1 MREQEVSKMKKT
13 LIIAMVLMLF
23 MVGVLFASD
32 ESYVPAI
39 PHQLNYQGM
48 LTQSDGVTP
57 VADGAYS
64 IRFSIWDD
72 ATLGSELWNETQ
84 SVQVSKGLFNVNL
97 GSVTPLGLAFDK
109 YYWLEIKV
117 GADPK
122 LSPRTKLTSVG
133 YAYMAEQ
140 AITALSSPTG
150 GGWVDAGATVRLQ
163 TATDNVGIGTT
174 SPNAK
179 LEINGNNSE
188 EGLRVAWGST
198 YPTLYG
204 EFKHSGSGGLKINA
218 NAGGG
223 WADMSLQTD
232 GTTRMFIES
241 GGNIGIGTTSPNAK
255 LEINGNNSQEGLR
268 VAWGSTYPALY
279 GEFKHSGSGGLKINA
294 NAGGGWADMSLQT
307 DGTTRMF
314 IESGGNVGIGTTT
327 PGAKLEVSGDL
338 KVTGAYTGAFPR
350 PAYNSGWITIN
361 PSTHRVI
368 IHNVGGNVDDY
379 VVDLQFKDVDGVWGT
394 NNIGMGSDKWAAGVS
409 GDFPNGFWSF
419 GYHYSGAC
427 WTNLTSTSIMV
438 VRQAY
443 DTEADQIRVRIWVV
457 K

>member
-1 MREQEVSKMKKT
+1 MKRFVSLSVLVILVLLAGLSLAGIPR
-13 LIIAMVLMLF
+13 LI
-23 MVGVLFASD
+23 
-32 ESYVPAI
+32 
-39 PHQLNYQGM
+39 NYQGM
-48 LTQSDGVTP
+48 LTDNSGNPLSGSYNLTFKIYGQASGGSALWTGTHNGV
-57 VADGAYS
+57 
-64 IRFSIWDD
+64 
-72 ATLGSELWNETQ
+72 
-84 SVQVSKGLFNVNL
+84 SVQNGLFNVIL
-97 GSVTPLGLAFDK
+97 GSTSPIPSSIFDDTLRYLG
-109 YYWLEIKV
+109 ITV
-117 GADPK
+117 GVDPE
-122 LSPRTKLTSVG
+122 LSPRIRLISVG
-133 YAYMAEQ
+133 YAYRAQ
-140 AITALSSPTG
+140 VADSAAVAGSGGAG

-163 TATDNVGIGTT
+163 TATDKVGIGTT

-232 GTTRMFIES
+232 GTTRLFIES
-241 GGNIGIGTTSPNAK
+241 GGNIGIGTTTPGVK
-255 LEINGNNSQEGLR
+255 LQVIGGTDAAAGTQNSGYQIIGSSTASHIAIDDNEIMQKAS
-268 VAWGSTYPALY
+268 
-279 GEFKHSGSGGLKINA
+279 
-294 NAGGGWADMSLQT
+294 
-307 DGTTRMF
+307 GTTAGKLYIQNDGGVTAF
-314 IESGGNVGIGTTT
+314 GGNVGIGTGS

-361 PSTHRVI
+361 PNTHLVI

-379 VVDLQFKDVDGVWGT
+379 VVDLQFKDVDGVWGI
-394 NNIGMGSDKWAAGVS
+394 NNVGMGSDKWVANVS
-409 GDFPNGFWSF
+409 GDFPHGFWSF
-419 GYHYSGAC
+419 VYHNSGAC
-427 WTNLTSTSIMV
+427 WTNLTSTSIKV

-443 DTEADQIRVRIWVV
+443 DAEADQIRVRIWVV

>member
-1 MREQEVSKMKKT
+1 MKKS
-13 LIIAMVLMLF
+13 LIIAIASILF
-23 MVGVLFASD
+23 MVGVLFAHD
-32 ESYVPAI
+32 ESYVAAI
-39 PHQLNYQGM
+39 PHQLSYQGM
-48 LTQSDGVTP
+48 LTQSDGITP
-57 VADGAYS
+57 VADGTYS

-84 SVQVSKGLFNVNL
+84 SVQVSKGLLNVNL
-97 GSVTPLGLAFDK
+97 GSGTPLGLAFDK

-133 YAYMAEQ
+133 YAFMAEQ

-163 TATDNVGIGTT
+163 TSTDKVGIGTA

-232 GTTRMFIES
+232 GTTR
-241 GGNIGIGTTSPNAK
+241 
-255 LEINGNNSQEGLR
+255 L
-268 VAWGSTYPALY
+268 
-279 GEFKHSGSGGLKINA
+279 
-294 NAGGGWADMSLQT
+294 
-307 DGTTRMF
+307 F

-327 PGAKLEVSGDL
+327 PGVKLQVTGGTDAEASTQNSGYQIIGSSTGSHIAIDDNEIMQKASGITAGKLYIQNDGGVTAFGGNVGIGTGSPGAKLEVSGDL
-338 KVTGAYTGAFPR
+338 KVTGAYMGAFPR
-350 PAYNSGWITIN
+350 PAYNSGWIAIN
-361 PSTHRVI
+361 PNTNLVI

-379 VVDLQFKDVDGVWGT
+379 VVDLQLKDTDQGFGIS
-394 NNIGMGSDKWAAGVS
+394 NANIG
-409 GDFPNGFWSF
+409 GDAYFDHYTGDIDGFYSVV
-419 GYHYSGAC
+419 YHYSGAY
-427 WTNLTSTSIMV
+427 WKNLTTTSITV
-438 VRQAY
+438 FRQPN
-443 DTEADQIRVRIWVV
+443 DLIADQIRVRIWVV

>member
-1 MREQEVSKMKKT
+1 MKKS
-13 LIIAMVLMLF
+13 LIIAIALILF
-23 MVGVLFASD
+23 MVGVVFASD

-39 PHQLNYQGM
+39 PHLLNYQGM
-48 LTQSDGVTP
+48 LTQSDGITP
-57 VADGAYS
+57 VPDGAYS

-72 ATLGSELWNETQ
+72 LTLGSELWNETQ

-97 GSVTPLGLAFDK
+97 GSVTPLSLPFDK

-133 YAYMAEQ
+133 YAYTAEQ
-140 AITALSSPTG
+140 AFTALSSPTG

-163 TATDNVGIGTT
+163 TATDKVGIGTT

-232 GTTRMFIES
+232 GTTRLFIES
-241 GGNIGIGTTSPNAK
+241 GGNIGIGTTTPGVK
-255 LEINGNNSQEGLR
+255 LQVIGGTDAAAGTQNSGYQIIGSSTASHIAIDDNEIMQKAS
-268 VAWGSTYPALY
+268 
-279 GEFKHSGSGGLKINA
+279 
-294 NAGGGWADMSLQT
+294 
-307 DGTTRMF
+307 GTTAGKLYIQNDGGVTAF
-314 IESGGNVGIGTTT
+314 GGNVGIGTGS
-327 PGAKLEVSGDL
+327 PGAKLEVNGDL

-350 PAYNSGWITIN
+350 PAYNSGWIAIN
-361 PSTHRVI
+361 PNTHLVI
-368 IHNVGGNVDDY
+368 VHNVGGNVDDY
-379 VVDLQFKDVDGVWGT
+379 VVDLQFKDVDGVWGI
-394 NNIGMGSDKWAAGVS
+394 NNVGMGSDKWFAGWS
-409 GDFPNGFWSF
+409 GDWFGFVTYD
-419 GYHYSGAC
+419 YHNSGAC
-427 WTNLTSTSIMV
+427 WTNLTSTSIKV
-438 VRQAY
+438 VRQAH
-443 DTEADQIRVRIWVV
+443 DAEADQIRVRIWVV